1 MATTPPIDPQ
11 FPAQPPMGVP
21 PPPVKKKMGPLGWVL
36 IGCGGLVVLTVI
48 VVGALGF
55 LAYQKAKHAGVDL
68 DLMKTN
74 PGLAAAKMVVAA
86 NPDLDLISEDDD
98 RGIIRVHDRKQNK
111 NFIVNFEDAKK
122 GKLTLQEEGKEAV
135 TMSASGDGANGS
147 FEVKSSEGSFKVGG
161 GGPVNLPSWVPSYPS
176 SQPQATMTAEDAQG
190 KHASFNFKTGDS
202 VDKVVSFYK
211 DGLTSSGLKVSNSSM
226 TEGNGTTTG
235 LVSAKDDSGNREVM
249 VMAAT
254 QSGETTVTV
263 TYNDRK

>member
-1 MATTPPIDPQ
+1 MATTPPVNPQ
-11 FPAQPPMGVP
+11 YPAQPPMGVP
-21 PPPVKKKMGPLGWVL
+21 PAPAAKKMGALGWVL
-36 IGCGGLVVLTVI
+36 IGCGGILVVGLI
-48 VVGALGF
+48 ACVGLYFFIAH
-55 LAYQKAKHAGVDL
+55 KAKQAGIDTDL
-68 DLMKTN
+68 LRTN

-86 NPDLDLISEDDD
+86 NPDLDLISEDDA

-111 NFIVNFEDAKK
+111 NFIVNFEDAKR
-122 GKLTLQEEGKEAV
+122 GKLTLQEEGKDAV
-135 TMSASGDGANGS
+135 TFSSSGDGANGS
-147 FEVKSSEGSFKVGG
+147 FEVKSNEGTFKVGG

-211 DGLTSSGLKVSNSSM
+211 DGFASSGLKVSNSSM
-226 TEGNGTTTG
+226 TEGSGTTTG
-235 LVSAKDDSGNREVM
+235 VVSAKDDSGNREVM
-249 VMAAT
+249 VVVAN